1 MIKSQEVLPLKQHFS
16 SPSQSESLE
25 QSCVHDA
32 YLLLRGTFGQTPC
45 LVLSRHIAL
54 NKENNPT
61 LGGSSMYHTTHW
73 TDLLLVLIIISMKI
87 VVDYI
92 WNFSISRIVCKVF
105 SYDLFVKSSAP
116 KKFFMKIRYKT
127 NKNNYESLRF
137 RWVIC
142 LFYWKENLKKSTILW
157 NVNKLSFF
165 STHWTLS
172 KIFWG

>member
-61 LGGSSMYHTTHW
+61 LGGSCMYHNY
-73 TDLLLVLIIISMKI
+73 MKGVI
-87 VVDYI
+87 
-92 WNFSISRIVCKVF
+92 
-105 SYDLFVKSSAP
+105 
-116 KKFFMKIRYKT
+116 T
-127 NKNNYESLRF
+127 GTNNY
-137 RWVIC
+137 IN
-142 LFYWKENLKKSTILW
+142 ENCS
-157 NVNKLSFF
+157 
-165 STHWTLS
+165 
-172 KIFWG
+172 

>member
-61 LGGSSMYHTTHW
+61 LGGSCMYHTTH
-73 TDLLLVLIIISMKI
+73 LLLVLIIILVKI
-87 VVDYI
+87 VVHYT
-92 WNFSISRIVCKVF
+92 WNFSISRIVRKVF

-137 RWVIC
+137 R
-142 LFYWKENLKKSTILW
+142 
-157 NVNKLSFF
+157 
-165 STHWTLS
+165 
-172 KIFWG
+172 